1 MADIRTTSQEV
12 QSEILDTV
20 RKSQDAVVDAI
31 KRWADTVQSITPS
44 IPVPNLP
51 YTDKL
56 PKPEELVASAYDF
69 AEKLLA
75 GPAHLHRER
84 APGHQAADL
93 RQERHDAPEGQHLA
107 K

>member
-1 MADIRTTSQEV
+1 MADTRTTSQEV

-20 RKSQDAVVDAI
+20 RKSQEAVVDAI
-31 KRWADTVQSITPS
+31 KRWTDTVQSITPS

-51 YTDKL
+51 YADKL
-56 PKPEELVASAYDF
+56 PKPEELLASAYDF

-75 GPAHLHRER
+75 NQRTFAESVL
-84 APGHQAADL
+84 QATKPLTSGKNGTTPPKA
-93 RQERHDAPEGQHLA
+93 GTSA